1 MLILFGKSKVNNGHS
16 PRMDRDSVRNYS
28 DDPDVPTLT
37 IVFIYLLIASTNI
50 SEATIY
56 CYMPFTRCRGFS
68 DEKVVV
74 PDLKVNPLLFS
85 YI

>member
-1 MLILFGKSKVNNGHS
+1 MLILFGKSKCNNGHS
-16 PRMDRDSVRNYS
+16 PRMDRDGVRNYS

-37 IVFIYLLIASTNI
+37 IVYIYLLIASTNI

-56 CYMPFTRCRGFS
+56 CSMPVTRCRGFS
-68 DEKVVV
+68 NEKIVV